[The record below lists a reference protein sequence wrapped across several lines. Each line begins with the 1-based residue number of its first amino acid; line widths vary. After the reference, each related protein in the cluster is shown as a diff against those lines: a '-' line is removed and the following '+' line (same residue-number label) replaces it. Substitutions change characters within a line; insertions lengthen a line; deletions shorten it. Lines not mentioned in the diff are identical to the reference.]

1 MVKNTSLDV
10 SKIKHKYDDKN
21 FVLKEINF
29 DILEGDILSILGPS
43 GCGKSTLLRLI
54 AGLEKLK
61 YGKIEIFG
69 KTVADKNFSLA
80 PNLREVGLV
89 HQDRALFPHLSVI
102 ENVKFGIKGKKY
114 FRNDK
119 ALNLLSLFKVDQY
132 ANSYPNSISGGEQQ
146 RVAIARAIAPNPKIL
161 LMDEPFDSLDEA
173 LRNELRQET
182 KKIIKSN
189 NITCILV
196 THDFDDA
203 SAMAD
208 KIIELKAVSYT
219 HLTLPTKRIV

>member
-1 MVKNTSLDV
+1 MVKKTSLDV

-54 AGLEKLK
+54 AGLEKLQ

-102 ENVKFGIKGKKY
+102 ENVKFGIKGKKH

-119 ALNLLSLFKVDQY
+119 ALSLLSLFKVDQY

-161 LMDEPFDSLDEA
+161 LMDEPFDSLDDA

-208 KIIELKAVSYT
+208 KIIELKDGKIDYE
-219 HLTLPTKRIV
+219 KY

>member
-208 KIIELKAVSYT
+208 KIIELKDGKIDYE
-219 HLTLPTKRIV
+219 KY

>member
-21 FVLKEINF
+21 FILKEINF

-119 ALNLLSLFKVDQY
+119 ALSLLSLFKVDQY

-208 KIIELKAVSYT
+208 KIIELKDGKIDYE
-219 HLTLPTKRIV
+219 KY

>member
-69 KTVADKNFSLA
+69 KFNAVKVLFINPLLPNIKTRPRMAIKTGKINGAPRRETIRFFPVKFLLANALAIGMLIAQLKNADKSACFTV
-80 PNLREVGLV
+80 NLTADQSPEV
-89 HQDRALFPHLSVI
+89 R
-102 ENVKFGIKGKKY
+102 
-114 FRNDK
+114 
-119 ALNLLSLFKVDQY
+119 
-132 ANSYPNSISGGEQQ
+132 
-146 RVAIARAIAPNPKIL
+146 
-161 LMDEPFDSLDEA
+161 
-173 LRNELRQET
+173 T
-182 KKIIKSN
+182 
-189 NITCILV
+189 
-196 THDFDDA
+196 
-203 SAMAD
+203 
-208 KIIELKAVSYT
+208 
-219 HLTLPTKRIV
+219 

>member
-208 KIIELKAVSYT
+208 KIIELKDGKIDY
-219 HLTLPTKRIV
+219 KKY

>member
-1 MVKNTSLDV
+1 MVKNTSLDI
-10 SKIKHKYDDKN
+10 SKIRHKYDGKN
-21 FVLKEINF
+21 FVLEEINF

-102 ENVKFGIKGKKY
+102 ENVKFGIKGK
-114 FRNDK
+114 N
-119 ALNLLSLFKVDQY
+119 
-132 ANSYPNSISGGEQQ
+132 ISE
-146 RVAIARAIAPNPKIL
+146 
-161 LMDEPFDSLDEA
+161 M
-173 LRNELRQET
+173 
-182 KKIIKSN
+182 IK
-189 NITCILV
+189 
-196 THDFDDA
+196 
-203 SAMAD
+203 
-208 KIIELKAVSYT
+208 
-219 HLTLPTKRIV
+219 P

>member
-1 MVKNTSLDV
+1 MGKYTSLDV

-21 FVLKEINF
+21 FILKEINF

-189 NITCILV
+189 NITCVLV

-208 KIIELKAVSYT
+208 KIIELKDGKIDYE
-219 HLTLPTKRIV
+219 KD